1 MSSWWLQFAIFAAY
15 KSGRLEVACLA
26 DILASAVTSLRE
38 VEAVQTPVATP
49 RAAGGLRLV
58 GNYGSTQSLGT
69 RKGSQDSLGKES
81 FGEASGTDLNGVL
94 DAVNLPVC
102 LVSRLLHVCIRKST
116 YLCMVVPFIE
126 DLVGLLVRCC
136 SSLEKTTFSPN
147 PAKYYLNHPT
157 TEGAFI

>member
-1 MSSWWLQFAIFAAY
+1 MSSWGLQFAIFAAY

-26 DILASAVTSLRE
+26 DILASAVASLRE

-58 GNYGSTQSLGT
+58 GNYGSTQSLGFT

-94 DAVNLPVC
+94 DGVNLPVGP
-102 LVSRLLHVCIRKST
+102 LRPFGIHISRIYSH
-116 YLCMVVPFIE
+116 
-126 DLVGLLVRCC
+126 
-136 SSLEKTTFSPN
+136 
-147 PAKYYLNHPT
+147 
-157 TEGAFI
+157 